1 MSNIIDGKGMALSL
15 AESLKSECSLLR
27 EPLGRKPKMACFS
40 FNHDSASDIYIKSQ
54 VKLAE
59 YLGIDYQLFKLGQD
73 YNIGQLKQIF
83 YDLNSDF
90 SLDGIII
97 MQPLEEDIDYRSL
110 LLNMDPEKDIE
121 GVHPLNLGSLLSSE
135 AALIPPTAAAV
146 IYILDSFMDDYVGAE
161 VTIVG
166 HSHIVGKP
174 LVMLLADRLA
184 TTTLC
189 HIGTSKAD
197 MLEEHVRRSDILIAA
212 AGRPGLIKGDWIKD
226 GAVVIDVGIN
236 KVGTDIVGDV
246 EFKEAAK
253 RAAYISPVPGGVGP
267 LTTVML
273 MKNLILASKRR
284 LNIDSKLL

>member
-1 MSNIIDGKGMALSL
+1 MSNIIDGKAMALSL

-27 EPLGRKPKMACFS
+27 EPLGRKPKMAGFS

-83 YDLNSDF
+83 YDLNSDL

-135 AALIPPTAAAV
+135 AVLIPPTAAAV
-146 IYILDSFMDDYVGAE
+146 IYILDSLIDDYVGAE
-161 VTIVG
+161 VTVVG

-197 MLEEHVRRSDILIAA
+197 MLEEHVRRADILVVA

-236 KVGTDIVGDV
+236 KVGADIVGDV
-246 EFKEAAK
+246 EFEEAAK

-284 LNIDSKLL
+284 LNMDSKLS